1 MVGTDG
7 RVKIRAGDG
16 VVDQQCQSAATR
28 AVSSDES
35 VVGKGGGLGA
45 GGQLGLLEGSHQ
57 DMMFVEEG
65 LELGGGV
72 YDAIAVKLQ
81 DVGGVSGARSGG
93 GRQGRGRCWGGDRA
107 RGVSGGGGGVA
118 EQVGQTQPPRRL
130 GTRASP
136 EHLLCTQREH
146 EQQRTETPDHETFLR
161 QTAQGNSGPGLGW
174 TPPMRSRHRRSLR
187 EGRSVSAPRRPR
199 RLS

>member
-7 RVKIRAGDG
+7 RVKIRVGDG
-16 VVDQQCQSAATR
+16 VVDQQCQYAAAPTR

-35 VVGKGGGLGA
+35 VVGEGGGLGA

-72 YDAIAVKLQ
+72 FDAIAVKLQ

-93 GRQGRGRCWGGDRA
+93 GRQGRGRCWGGGTGQGGSAGR
-107 RGVSGGGGGVA
+107 GGGWRNRSGRPSRRGA
-118 EQVGQTQPPRRL
+118 SGRGQVPSISCAPR
-130 GTRASP
+130 GSTRSRGPKRPTMRRSP
-136 EHLLCTQREH
+136 GKRHREI
-146 EQQRTETPDHETFLR
+146 PD
-161 QTAQGNSGPGLGW
+161 LGW
-174 TPPMRSRHRRSLR
+174 GGRLR
-187 EGRSVSAPRRPR
+187 
-199 RLS
+199 